1 MFGRHLCYVI
11 PEFPRRDTNA
21 GVHGVDAPVV
31 SPISDIPEVKL
42 FRSRRYYNV
51 WGNVGMVV
59 RASQLEDESEEEKD
73 E

>member
-1 MFGRHLCYVI
+1 MC
-11 PEFPRRDTNA
+11 DTNA
-21 GVHGVDAPVV
+21 GVHAVDALLLF
-31 SPISDIPEVKL
+31 PISGVPEVKL

-73 E
+73 D